1 VVERRILACN
11 EHTRYTSNHHWLRR
25 KKKLSLVSHPLL
37 CLGHRADQAVEED
50 DACRIATHD
59 VAYHT
64 GPYIALEQE
73 YDGEPDRSAVSN
85 HLKNGE
91 VSIQDLR

>member
-1 VVERRILACN
+1 VPAMSTPATRPTTTGCAARRNSRSSVTHCSVLAA
-11 EHTRYTSNHHWLRR
+11 
-25 KKKLSLVSHPLL
+25 
-37 CLGHRADQAVEED
+37 GADQAVEED

-73 YDGEPDRSAVSN
+73 YDGEPDRSAVSK